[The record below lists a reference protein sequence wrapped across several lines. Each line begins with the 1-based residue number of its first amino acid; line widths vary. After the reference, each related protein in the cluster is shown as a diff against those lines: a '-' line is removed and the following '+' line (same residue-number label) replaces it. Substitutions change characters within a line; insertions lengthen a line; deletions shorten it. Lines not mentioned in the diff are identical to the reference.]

1 MIVDSDRVNVSS
13 LMRTQGLN
21 QRSHQPLFELRTEK
35 PSSQAT
41 KLEPRPHVS
50 YPIVPHHPCPKDHED
65 LELYGNSGDFGTIKH
80 GDTTHTS
87 VALPTVPGGTTL

>member
-35 PSSQAT
+35 PSSQVT
-41 KLEPRPHVS
+41 KVEPRPHVS
-50 YPIVPHHPCPKDHED
+50 YPIVP
-65 LELYGNSGDFGTIKH
+65 TINAQR
-80 GDTTHTS
+80 TTRILDYTEIRMT
-87 VALPTVPGGTTL
+87 LVP

>member
-41 KLEPRPHVS
+41 ELEPRPHIS
-50 YPIVPHHPCPKDHED
+50 YPIVP
-65 LELYGNSGDFGTIKH
+65 NINAQR
-80 GDTTHTS
+80 TTRILNYTE
-87 VALPTVPGGTTL
+87 TRMTLIP

>member
-41 KLEPRPHVS
+41 ELEPRPHVS
-50 YPIVPHHPCPKDHED
+50 YPIVP
-65 LELYGNSGDFGTIKH
+65 TINTQR
-80 GDTTHTS
+80 TTRILNYTEIR
-87 VALPTVPGGTTL
+87 VTLVP